1 MQFTILGTTV
11 MIVRHRKV
19 AHPPVDRHVRGAR
32 TPEEV
37 LEATRRKALE
47 LQALGDTRIF
57 F

>member
-19 AHPPVDRHVRGAR
+19 AQPPVDRHVRGAR